1 MGESLK
7 ILKRK
12 LRIFLKLARPK
23 IFLKYAKNK
32 NIPKHDEPQDT
43 FKNIFCILIKKMSVK
58 FAYYKYSSKK
68 KQKRYY
74 YKVRSYKKKLY
85 NSYNC
90 HSYKKNWAKLPWGH
104 NIGLVSL
111 SVQKNGW
118 CL

>member
-1 MGESLK
+1 ML
-7 ILKRK
+7 I
-12 LRIFLKLARPK
+12 AVM
-23 IFLKYAKNK
+23 
-32 NIPKHDEPQDT
+32 
-43 FKNIFCILIKKMSVK
+43 LIKKMSVK